1 MSIAPLDFAANNC
14 FPHTNTTI
22 ADDFVVRKGN
32 FRSLAKISRAEARSF
47 RVGGEAFQ
55 MNLKKALLKSSRGD
69 FDCCIALDCFMMF
82 K

>member
-32 FRSLAKISRAEARSF
+32 FRSLAKISRVEARSF
-47 RVGGEAFQ
+47 RVGGEAFRI
-55 MNLKKALLKSSRGD
+55 NLEKARLKSLKDD
-69 FDCCIALDCFMMF
+69 FDC
-82 K
+82 